1 MGEAVMGLI
10 DRAFA
15 VLLLLIALVQAL
27 SSLNAYGAEALLW
40 ALSASA
46 FMALLAAVNWLRAA
60 RPADRALATIA
71 FGFGLLQ
78 ALFVVTYAFTIHR
91 FFDGRVISS
100 LIVTLALVWF
110 SARSLA
116 RR

>member
-1 MGEAVMGLI
+1 MGLI

-15 VLLLLIALVQAL
+15 ALLLLMALIQAL
-27 SSLNAYGAEALLW
+27 SSLKAYGADGEALLW
-40 ALSASA
+40 ALAASA

-60 RPADRALATIA
+60 RPQDRALATLA

-78 ALFVVTYAFTIHR
+78 MLLVVAYAFTIHR
-91 FFDGRVISS
+91 FFDARVIGG

-110 SARSLA
+110 SARTLA
-116 RR
+116 QR